1 MESDHENIL
10 CHTEVTDCLETQ
22 AINVFELENTNLCL

>member
-1 MESDHENIL
+1 MESDRENIL

-22 AINVFELENTNLCL
+22 AINVELENTNLCL